1 MTSQSSDLRGQIYK
15 CVFDREVKLKKPN
28 VSATE
33 SLVYLSFILKA
44 VHRKMFLFTNKHT
57 VLHRHR
63 LHHSLCAF
71 AAANINLTN
80 PPLNTHTVID

>member
-1 MTSQSSDLRGQIYK
+1 MMTSQSSDLRGKMGQIYK

-44 VHRKMFLFTNKHT
+44 VHRKMFLFFIAI
-57 VLHRHR
+57 V
-63 LHHSLCAF
+63 F
-71 AAANINLTN
+71 I
-80 PPLNTHTVID
+80 THFVHLQLQTSI